1 MNICSHIFVI
11 KKKIKVMDISV
22 IHFWGKTKFWW
33 VFMVVGILFIPFGLW
48 IVFSPAI
55 GYEVVAMLLGWALVA
70 YGIVQLLISSDT
82 KRNKHSWGWWL
93 AGGIIDIFLGFLLLG
108 NIVLSELLLPFFFA
122 FVFLF
127 KGVNNIVS
135 SISMRNVY
143 SSWWLYLLNGV
154 LMIFISFMFFYTPY
168 MSSFTVLF
176 LSALAFIYWG
186 LSLITFSFDLKPI
199 KNIESD

>member
-1 MNICSHIFVI
+1 
-11 KKKIKVMDISV
+11 MDISV

-108 NIVLSELLLPFFFA
+108 NIVLS
-122 FVFLF
+122 
-127 KGVNNIVS
+127 
-135 SISMRNVY
+135 
-143 SSWWLYLLNGV
+143 
-154 LMIFISFMFFYTPY
+154 
-168 MSSFTVLF
+168 
-176 LSALAFIYWG
+176 
-186 LSLITFSFDLKPI
+186 
-199 KNIESD
+199 